1 MNIITELCKLQVT
14 TEDVDVADAF
24 MGVDVTVNGVP
35 AESASGTLEMS
46 SASGYCIVLDAYING
61 VHYTGTSTNPVV

>member
-1 MNIITELCKLQVT
+1 MTFTLSEIAGATFSINDGSLR
-14 TEDVDVADAF
+14 AY
-24 MGVDVTVNGVP
+24 DVTVNGVP
-35 AESASGTLEMS
+35 AESASGTFEMS